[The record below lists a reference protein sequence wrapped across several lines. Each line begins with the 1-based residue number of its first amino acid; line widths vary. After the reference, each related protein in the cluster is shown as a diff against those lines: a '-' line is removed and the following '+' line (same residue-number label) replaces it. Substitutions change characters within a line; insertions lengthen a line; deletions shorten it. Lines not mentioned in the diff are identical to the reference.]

1 MILKHHRLTGFALA
15 LVIGALLAPAAL
27 AQPTDQVGPAS
38 LPASSPSPSATAR
51 PEVLPNPDNQEP
63 AGASSATPTLPHGV
77 GYSSYDVGRSSTPPS
92 DIPAAPVA
100 SNPGFDWGDAGIGAG
115 AAFAL
120 TIIGL
125 GGVLVLNNRHH
136 RAEQPAPTA

>member
-1 MILKHHRLTGFALA
+1 MILKHYRLTGFALA
-15 LVIGALLAPAAL
+15 LVIGVLLAPAAL
-27 AQPTDQVGPAS
+27 AQPSDQVGPTS

-51 PEVLPNPDNQEP
+51 PEVLPNPDNQQP
-63 AGASSATPTLPHGV
+63 TGASSATYTPTTSQVRAMP
-77 GYSSYDVGRSSTPPS
+77 
-92 DIPAAPVA
+92 IAPG
-100 SNPGFDWGDAGIGAG
+100 PGFDWGDAGIGAG

-120 TIIGL
+120 TMIGL